1 MTVIGRERSSSRP
14 TREPRLP
21 PQPEVEMYRSR
32 KSWIASAAGV
42 VIGVMLAAVFT
53 GSVLG
58 VEGRLPKQLPE
69 AVTLA
74 VTSPVSTLPAARHR
88 H

>member
-1 MTVIGRERSSSRP
+1 MF
-14 TREPRLP
+14 
-21 PQPEVEMYRSR
+21 RSR

-42 VIGVMLAAVFT
+42 VFGIMLAALFT

-58 VEGRLPKQLPE
+58 VEGRLPTRLLPE

-74 VTSPVSTLPAARHR
+74 ITSPVSPLPATRHR
-88 H
+88 R

>member
-1 MTVIGRERSSSRP
+1 MF
-14 TREPRLP
+14 
-21 PQPEVEMYRSR
+21 RSR

-42 VIGVMLAAVFT
+42 VLGVAMAAVFT

-58 VEGRLPKQLPE
+58 VEGRLPNRLLPE

-74 VTSPVSTLPAARHR
+74 VTSPVSALPSARH
-88 H
+88 HH

>member
-1 MTVIGRERSSSRP
+1 
-14 TREPRLP
+14 
-21 PQPEVEMYRSR
+21 MYRSR

-58 VEGRLPKQLPE
+58 VEGRLPKRLLPE

-74 VTSPVSTLPAARHR
+74 VTSPVSALPAARHR

>member
-1 MTVIGRERSSSRP
+1 MF
-14 TREPRLP
+14 
-21 PQPEVEMYRSR
+21 RSR

-42 VIGVMLAAVFT
+42 LFGVMLAALFT

-58 VEGRLPKQLPE
+58 VEGRLPTRLLPE

-74 VTSPVSTLPAARHR
+74 VTSPVSALPAARHR
-88 H
+88 R

>member
-1 MTVIGRERSSSRP
+1 MF
-14 TREPRLP
+14 
-21 PQPEVEMYRSR
+21 RSR

-42 VIGVMLAAVFT
+42 FFGILLAALLT

-58 VEGRLPKQLPE
+58 VEGRLPKRLLPE

-74 VTSPVSTLPAARHR
+74 VTSPVSPLPATRHR
-88 H
+88 R

>member
-1 MTVIGRERSSSRP
+1 
-14 TREPRLP
+14 
-21 PQPEVEMYRSR
+21 MYRSR

-42 VIGVMLAAVFT
+42 VLGVVMAALFT

-58 VEGRLPKQLPE
+58 VEGRLPTRLLPE

-74 VTSPVSTLPAARHR
+74 VTSPVSPLPGARHR
-88 H
+88 R